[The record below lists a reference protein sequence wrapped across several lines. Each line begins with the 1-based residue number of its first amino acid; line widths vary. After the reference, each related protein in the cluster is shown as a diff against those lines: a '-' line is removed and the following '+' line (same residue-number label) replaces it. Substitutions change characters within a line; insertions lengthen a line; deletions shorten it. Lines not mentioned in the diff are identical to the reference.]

1 MMFLSGMLLGGVIV
15 GLVIAALL
23 SWGDDDEGKN

>member
-1 MMFLSGMLLGGVIV
+1 MMFFSGMLLGVIA

>member
-1 MMFLSGMLLGGVIV
+1 MTNFIIGLFVGVFL

-23 SWGDDDEGKN
+23 SWGDDDEGEN